1 MDHCS
6 KKFVS
11 NPAVMEKRLPISYQ
25 RTHQNQVISF
35 SSHEEADTKMIFHSI
50 DADIM
55 FEKSH
60 EKGQIII
67 RSADTDVLVLILYYY
82 QQLYKA

>member
-1 MDHCS
+1 
-6 KKFVS
+6 
-11 NPAVMEKRLPISYQ
+11 
-25 RTHQNQVISF
+25 
-35 SSHEEADTKMIFHSI
+35 MIFRAI

-67 RSADTDVLVLILYYY
+67 RSSDTDVLVLVLYYY

>member
-1 MDHCS
+1 
-6 KKFVS
+6 
-11 NPAVMEKRLPISYQ
+11 
-25 RTHQNQVISF
+25 
-35 SSHEEADTKMIFHSI
+35 MIFNAI

-67 RSADTDVLVLILYYY
+67 RSADTNVSEIGTLLLPANV
-82 QQLYKA
+82 